1 MQYSFY
7 ELIHPQ
13 KIDNRTGEEI
23 TAEVCEKTG
32 IVILED

>member
-1 MQYSFY
+1 MQYTLD
-7 ELIHPQ
+7 EMLQPQ
-13 KIDNRTGEEI
+13 KIDNRTAEEI